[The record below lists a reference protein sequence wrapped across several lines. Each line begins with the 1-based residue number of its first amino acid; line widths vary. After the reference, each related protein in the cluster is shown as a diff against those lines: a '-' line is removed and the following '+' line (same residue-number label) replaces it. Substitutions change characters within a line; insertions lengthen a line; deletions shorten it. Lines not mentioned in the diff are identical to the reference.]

1 MWLSYSKKVTTNFFL
16 LFRASPNCFFD
27 IPILYLV
34 DKIPR
39 IIFANK
45 NVINNRVGL
54 SFALRCMYLPV
65 NVKGNPNRDFL
76 KKRIKLKFQ
85 FSVILKAE
93 TYKHFSPKEFC
104 KLTHNEEYKST
115 FLHLTWGSITYALVE
130 LIDWTALQYFWK
142 FSLGL
147 NLDSQ
152 SRLFTNCWFDR

>member
-1 MWLSYSKKVTTNFFL
+1 M
-16 LFRASPNCFFD
+16 FRASPNCFFD

-39 IIFANK
+39 IIFVNK

-76 KKRIKLKFQ
+76 KKRINLKFQ

-93 TYKHFSPKEFC
+93 TF
-104 KLTHNEEYKST
+104 NT
-115 FLHLTWGSITYALVE
+115 FLLKNFG
-130 LIDWTALQYFWK
+130 
-142 FSLGL
+142 
-147 NLDSQ
+147 N
-152 SRLFTNCWFDR
+152 